1 MLPDIV
7 SVAIRAIGF
16 VLLFQAIGAAFFA
29 ALFPEAVQ
37 SAAAIR
43 RITIVSAGGGIA
55 AAAVHW
61 ALEATRMTGDFAGV
75 LDTTM
80 QHRVIDSSFS
90 TAHAL
95 PMLGLSL
102 IAAAT
107 CRRARL
113 STPVACVGGAIAVA
127 GFAFVGHVSADAWR
141 ALLGPL
147 LIVHLLIVAFWF
159 GALLPLWTVIR
170 RESVNVAA
178 SVVQTFSELATWLVP
193 IIAIAGA
200 IMMLLIARGV
210 PSFDEPYGALIA
222 AKIGGFILLMGLA
235 ALNKWKWAPS
245 LAKAAGQSAALRRSV
260 LGEYALIVAV
270 LGVTAIMT
278 AFYSPNE

>member
-37 SAAAIR
+37 SAVAIR
-43 RITIVSAGGGIA
+43 RITIGAAIGGIVA
-55 AAAVHW
+55 MALHW
-61 ALEATRMTGDFAGV
+61 ALEAARMTGNLSGV
-75 LDTTM
+75 LDAAM
-80 QHRVIDSSFS
+80 QHRVIGSSFS

-95 PMLGLSL
+95 SMLGLTL
-102 IAAAT
+102 VAAAAW
-107 CRRARL
+107 RRARL
-113 STPVACVGGAIAVA
+113 GTAVACVGGAIAVA
-127 GFAFVGHVSADAWR
+127 GFAFVGHTSADSWR

-147 LIVHLLIVAFWF
+147 LILHLLIVAFWF
-159 GALLPLWTVIR
+159 GALLPLRTVIR
-170 RESVNVAA
+170 HESADVAA
-178 SVVQTFSELATWLVP
+178 KVVHAFSELATWLVP
-193 IIAIAGA
+193 IIAIVGV
-200 IMMLLIARGV
+200 IMMLLIARGI
-210 PSFDEPYGALIA
+210 PSLDKPYGALIA

-235 ALNKWKWAPS
+235 ALNKWRWAPS
-245 LAKAAGQSAALRRSV
+245 LANAAAQSAALRRSV
-260 LGEYALIVAV
+260 LAEYALIVAV

>member
-16 VLLFQAIGAAFFA
+16 VLLFQAIGAAFFT

-43 RITIVSAGGGIA
+43 RITMISAVGGVLA
-55 AAAVHW
+55 VTVHW
-61 ALEATRMTGDFAGV
+61 ALEAARMTGDFAGA
-75 LDTTM
+75 LDTSV
-80 QHRVIDSSFS
+80 QHRVINSSFS

-102 IAAAT
+102 IAAASW
-107 CRRARL
+107 RRVRL
-113 STPVACVGGAIAVA
+113 SASLACVGGAIALA
-127 GFAFVGHVSADAWR
+127 GFAFMGHTSADSWR

-159 GALLPLWTVIR
+159 GALLPLWIVIR
-170 RESVNVAA
+170 HESVQVAT
-178 SVVQTFSELATWLVP
+178 SVVQAFSELATWLVP
-193 IIAIAGA
+193 IIAIVGV

-210 PSFDEPYGALIA
+210 PAFDEPYGALIA
-222 AKIGGFILLMGLA
+222 VKIGGFILLMGLA
-235 ALNKWKWAPS
+235 ALNKWKWAPL
-245 LAKAAGQSAALRRSV
+245 LAKAGAQSAALRRSV
-260 LGEYALIVAV
+260 LAEYTLIVAV